1 LISIFLNRK
10 ASWTS
15 NAKENQLAIVAVVL
29 KFMFTISPLL
39 NFSLGLCISLE
50 VVNEIKFEELA
61 LTKGAFDSLRG
72 GLSLGLGNGD
82 WVMGM

>member
-1 LISIFLNRK
+1 
-10 ASWTS
+10 
-15 NAKENQLAIVAVVL
+15 
-29 KFMFTISPLL
+29 
-39 NFSLGLCISLE
+39 

>member
-1 LISIFLNRK
+1 
-10 ASWTS
+10 
-15 NAKENQLAIVAVVL
+15 
-29 KFMFTISPLL
+29 MFTISPLL

-82 WVMGM
+82 WVMGMWSNEALSPLQNISTCMSISGF